1 MIAAMADA
9 TWDFIVVGAGSA
21 GCALAARLTGSGRHR
36 VLLVE
41 AGEDDRW
48 VWLRI
53 PAGVAKIVVGERAL
67 WRFQTEPEPG
77 LGGRR
82 LFFPRGR
89 ALGGTA
95 SVNGMF
101 WVWGYPAVFDAWRSS
116 GCEGWGY
123 DEVVPVLRRMEAY
136 RAGDPLRR
144 GRDGPL
150 VITPHSP
157 RDRLTDAFL
166 RACAQAGIPESADY
180 NADGCEGAGLMQFS
194 TRRGLR
200 WGVREGYLRP
210 AMRRGNLRV
219 MTGTRALRVVL
230 EGDRAVG
237 VELRQGERTFVARAA
252 REVILAAGSLQSP
265 QLLELSGIG
274 DSALLAAHGIAV
286 HRHLPG
292 VGENLRDHLQARLMF
307 EARGIET
314 LNDILPSRWKKA
326 KMALRYALFR
336 DGLMAT
342 AGATAHAYTRLDPA
356 SPQPEIKLQLHH
368 LSSPDERNPKQIVLD
383 DFPGFSIGVVQQ
395 QPAARGSVHIASAD
409 LLVPPR
415 IRANFLGPDE
425 DVRAFVLGLRL
436 ARRVVAQPALA
447 THVVREVRPGPDA
460 VDDGAL
466 ADYLRRTIFGSYH
479 QVGTCRMGTDADAVV
494 DPRLRVRGIRRLRVA
509 DASIFPSIPASNTN
523 AAEIVAG
530 EKCAEW
536 LLADARE

>member
-1 MIAAMADA
+1 MADA

-21 GCALAARLTGSGRHR
+21 GCALAARLTESGRNR

-48 VWLRI
+48 LWLRI
-53 PAGVAKIVVGERAL
+53 PTGVAKIVVGERAL
-67 WRFQTEPEPG
+67 WRFHTEPEPG
-77 LGGRR
+77 LGGRS

-89 ALGGTA
+89 VLGGTA

-101 WVWGYPAVFDAWRSS
+101 WVWGYPAVFDGWRAS

-123 DEVVPVLRRMEAY
+123 AEIAPVLRRMEAY
-136 RAGDPLRR
+136 RAGDPQRR

-166 RACAQAGIPESADY
+166 RACVQAGIPESADY
-180 NADGCEGAGLMQFS
+180 NADGCEGAGPMQFS

-219 MTGTRALRVVL
+219 MTGARALRVVL
-230 EGDRAVG
+230 AGGRAVG
-237 VELRQGERTFVARAA
+237 VELRQGERTFVARAG
-252 REVILAAGSLQSP
+252 REVVLCAGSLQSP

-274 DSALLAAHGIAV
+274 DAALLAAHGIPV

-307 EARGIET
+307 EARGVET
-314 LNDILPSRWKKA
+314 LNDILPSLWKKT

-342 AGATAHAYTRLDPA
+342 AGATAHAYARVDPA
-356 SPQPEIKLQLHH
+356 SRQPDIKLQLHH
-368 LSSPDERNPKQIVLD
+368 LSSPDERNPKRIVLD
-383 DFPGFSIGVVQQ
+383 GFPGFSIGVVHQ
-395 QPAARGSVHIASAD
+395 QPAASGSVHIASAD
-409 LLVPPR
+409 PFAPPR

-436 ARRVVAQPALA
+436 ARRVAAQPALA
-447 THVVREVRPGPDA
+447 AHVVREVRPGAAAVADDA
-460 VDDGAL
+460 LV
-466 ADYLRRTIFGSYH
+466 DYLRRTIFGSYH
-479 QVGTCRMGTDADAVV
+479 QVGTCRMGAGGDAVV
-494 DPRLRVRGIRRLRVA
+494 DPRLRVHGVPGLRIA
-509 DASIFPSIPASNTN
+509 DASVFPSIPASNTN
-523 AAEIVAG
+523 AAAIMVG

-536 LLADARE
+536 LLADARD